1 MGCIAFAALL
11 ALLGSPAGAA
21 ARYVKLPAGTFT
33 SALAAPDGGPLR
45 VRVTSFWM
53 RVEPVTNG
61 EFLAF
66 VRMHSRWQRGRT
78 LSLFAGPHY
87 LAAWRG
93 PRRLGRKARADAP
106 VTQVSWFAARAFCA
120 GEGAR
125 LPTWDEWEY
134 AAATDPTRR
143 DARSD
148 PARNATIVA
157 AIQASTGSYP
167 GTVGRHRANV
177 YGVGDLNRLLWE
189 WTDDYAAMF
198 PSADSRNP
206 GTGPSLALCGGSAL
220 AFFDRTQYALIM
232 RVAALAALRPSDSAP
247 RVGFRCVRND
257 GE

>member
-1 MGCIAFAALL
+1 MGRIAFATLL
-11 ALLGSPAGAA
+11 ALLGSPAPAA
-21 ARYVKLPAGTFT
+21 VRYVKVPAGTFT
-33 SALAAPDGGPLR
+33 SALAAPDGSSLQ
-45 VRVTSFWM
+45 VRVASFWM

-66 VRMHSRWQRGRT
+66 VRVHPQWQRGRV
-78 LSLFAGPHY
+78 LPLFAGHHY

-93 PRRLGRKARADAP
+93 PLTLGWKVRADAP

-134 AAATDPTRR
+134 AAAADPTRR

-148 PARNATIVA
+148 QARNAAILA
-157 AIQASTGSYP
+157 AIQASTGNYP
-167 GTVGRHRANV
+167 GTIGRHRANI
-177 YGVGDLNRLLWE
+177 YGVRDLNRLLWE
-189 WTDDYAAMF
+189 WTDDYAAIF
-198 PSADSRNP
+198 PSADSRDP
-206 GTGPSLALCGGSAL
+206 GTGPTLTLCGGSAL

-232 RVAALAALRPSDSAP
+232 RVAALAALRPSEGAP